1 MTFPRPYLT
10 TTLTANDEF
19 KLRYPRYLKGAVLAA
34 LTLTVL
40 FVWLW
45 PGYQAKPYK
54 LRQEKVIEIINIEP
68 QADIVIPPPPAEVPR
83 MPPEIEAAS
92 PDDPDAVDT
101 IPDLIPIDTPIRE
114 GLLNPPR
121 EEGFVPSSA
130 QPVIRFQAKADY
142 PEIARRAG
150 LEGTV
155 LVHALV
161 DVHGRVD
168 KTVVIQGVH
177 PLLDKAA
184 QAAALRCRFTPAKQ
198 RDFTVPVWVAI
209 PYRFRLR

>member
-10 TTLTANDEF
+10 ATLTANDEF

-34 LTLTVL
+34 LALTAL

-54 LRQEKVIEIINIEP
+54 LRQEEAFEIIDIEP
-68 QADIVIPPPPAEVPR
+68 PTEIVIPPPPLEVPR
-83 MPPEIEAAS
+83 IPPEIEAAD

-101 IPDLIPIDTPIRE
+101 IPDPIRIDTPIT
-114 GLLNPPR
+114 GGPYYPPSD
-121 EEGFVPSSA
+121 EGFLPSSV
-130 QPVIRFQAKADY
+130 QPEIKFQAKADY

-168 KTVVIQGVH
+168 KTVIIQGVH

-198 RDFTVPVWVAI
+198 RDFAVPVWVAI

>member
-1 MTFPRPYLT
+1 MTLSRSLFST
-10 TTLTANDEF
+10 SLTANDEF

-34 LTLTVL
+34 LALTAL

-45 PGYQAKPYK
+45 PGYEAKPYQ
-54 LRQEKVIEIINIEP
+54 LRREEMIQIIDIEP
-68 QADIVIPPPPAEVPR
+68 PADIVIPPPPVEAPKL
-83 MPPEIEAAS
+83 PPEIEAA
-92 PDDPDAVDT
+92 PHDDPDAIDT
-101 IPDLIPIDTPIRE
+101 IPDLMPIDTLYRNETQYPS
-114 GLLNPPR
+114 GD
-121 EEGFVPSSA
+121 EGFVPSSA
-130 QPVIRFQAKADY
+130 QPVLKFQMKADY

-161 DVHGRVD
+161 DVRGRVD
-168 KTVVIQGVH
+168 RAVIIQGVH

-184 QAAALRCRFTPAKQ
+184 QTAALRCKFTPAKQ
-198 RDFTVPVWVAI
+198 RDFAVPVWVAI

>member
-1 MTFPRPYLT
+1 MTLSRSLFST
-10 TTLTANDEF
+10 SLTANDEF

-34 LTLTVL
+34 LALTAL

-45 PGYQAKPYK
+45 PGYEAKPYR
-54 LRQEKVIEIINIEP
+54 LRQEQVMEIIEIEP
-68 QADIVIPPPPAEVPR
+68 LANVDEPPIPVEVPR
-83 MPPEIEAAS
+83 IPPEIEAA
-92 PDDPDAVDT
+92 PHDDPDAVDT
-101 IPDLIPIDTPIRE
+101 IPDLMPIDTLYRNDT
-114 GLLNPPR
+114 LPPPSD
-121 EEGFVPSSA
+121 EGFLPSSA
-130 QPVIRFQAKADY
+130 QPVLQFQMKAAY

-155 LVHALV
+155 VIQALV

-168 KTVVIQGVH
+168 RAEVIQGVH

-184 QAAALRCRFTPAKQ
+184 QAAALRCKFTPAKQ
-198 RDFTVPVWVAI
+198 RDFAVPVWVAI